1 MHSLHWHCHGY
12 SASLSCSRAATVMQ
26 GCWHLVSKA
35 GMECNVWRTA
45 RVGILMH
52 AYGRGSGK
60 VLIKQLSSA
69 AHGGETIAG
78 LGGDVKNSSKG

>member
-1 MHSLHWHCHGY
+1 MHSLHWHCHAY

-26 GCWHLVSKA
+26 GRWHLVSKA

-52 AYGRGSGK
+52 AYGGFRGYPDK
-60 VLIKQLSSA
+60 TAFFCSSRR
-69 AHGGETIAG
+69 
-78 LGGDVKNSSKG
+78 